1 MFPENFMFGASMS
14 GFQFE
19 MGNPSSTEE
28 IDPNSDWFVWV
39 RESENLVNG
48 IVSGDMPE
56 NGAWY
61 WKQYDKVHSLA
72 VDFGMDV
79 LRIGI
84 EWSRI
89 FPTSTKHIPIDS
101 PNLLEELDK
110 IANKSAVAHYRKI
123 MEDMKTKGL
132 KVFVN
137 LYHFSLPLWLHDP
150 IAVHRGKQTDKMG
163 WISDDIPIEFA
174 KFAEYMAWKYC
185 DIVDIWASMN
195 EPHVVSQLGYF
206 ITSAGFPPAY
216 FDPEWYMKSLKNEA
230 TAHNLAYDAIK
241 KYTTNPVGIIYAF
254 AWVDTVSPAH
264 RDIFEDAMEMS
275 NWRFMDMIKDKID
288 YIGVNYYSRMM
299 IDRLP
304 MPVKI
309 GPFEMRWNSLKG
321 YGQSC
326 VEGGIAL
333 SGRPA
338 SDSGWEIYPEGL
350 YKLLKAVSQ
359 RYKGIP
365 LLVTENGISDEKDKY
380 RPFYIISHLYA
391 VEKAIEDGVDVRGY
405 LHWSIID
412 NYEWPKGYTKRFG
425 LAYTDFE
432 KKAYVPRPSMYI
444 FKEISEKRTTKHLI
458 GYDPYNLINF

>member
-19 MGNPSSTEE
+19 MGNPSSMEE

-137 LYHFSLPLWLHDP
+137 LYHFHY
-150 IAVHRGKQTDKMG
+150 H
-163 WISDDIPIEFA
+163 F
-174 KFAEYMAWKYC
+174 
-185 DIVDIWASMN
+185 
-195 EPHVVSQLGYF
+195 
-206 ITSAGFPPAY
+206 GF
-216 FDPEWYMKSLKNEA
+216 
-230 TAHNLAYDAIK
+230 
-241 KYTTNPVGIIYAF
+241 
-254 AWVDTVSPAH
+254 
-264 RDIFEDAMEMS
+264 
-275 NWRFMDMIKDKID
+275 MI
-288 YIGVNYYSRMM
+288 R
-299 IDRLP
+299 
-304 MPVKI
+304 
-309 GPFEMRWNSLKG
+309 
-321 YGQSC
+321 
-326 VEGGIAL
+326 
-333 SGRPA
+333 
-338 SDSGWEIYPEGL
+338 
-350 YKLLKAVSQ
+350 
-359 RYKGIP
+359 
-365 LLVTENGISDEKDKY
+365 
-380 RPFYIISHLYA
+380 
-391 VEKAIEDGVDVRGY
+391 
-405 LHWSIID
+405 
-412 NYEWPKGYTKRFG
+412 
-425 LAYTDFE
+425 
-432 KKAYVPRPSMYI
+432 
-444 FKEISEKRTTKHLI
+444 
-458 GYDPYNLINF
+458 